1 MEKMYNIIA
10 NVKGEIYLVL
20 RASSKEEAITI
31 ARDSNNWIYDDINVG
46 EILHASIKGDEGF
59 TKFDVVVTEKKQ
71 INETKEL
78 RKEIKRLKTE
88 LKSEQYY
95 TNKYIKRLHD
105 AEEEINQL
113 KKQLAEERA
122 KQLEVDEPC
131 PARTRQEYCDIPKGS
146 CDGFPTC
153 GKNAQENKRS

>member
-1 MEKMYNIIA
+1 MTTENKLIDRRN
-10 NVKGEIYLVL
+10 ELV
-20 RASSKEEAITI
+20 
-31 ARDSNNWIYDDINVG
+31 
-46 EILHASIKGDEGF
+46 
-59 TKFDVVVTEKKQ
+59 
-71 INETKEL
+71 
-78 RKEIKRLKTE
+78 KEIKLLKKE

-131 PARTRQEYCDIPKGS
+131 PARTRQEYCDILKGS
-146 CDGFPTC
+146 CDGFPHMWEKC
-153 GKNAQENKRS
+153 PRKQEKLDAARQQLHMEGAGFATK